1 MLLKG
6 RLERCKETLMLM
18 LEALNSPQ
26 DVVIIFLNGVV
37 LIWLKPSIRYYER
50 EYPSD
55 SYGC

>member
-1 MLLKG
+1 LKG